1 MQHSPIS
8 GGQAFYRSI
17 GSKTL
22 IILVCACI
30 GPVGFANSPE
40 ENWPEPVY
48 FPQKQTTPEKDVST
62 KPEKDEGKKWFWPF
76 EKKAAKETPGASQAP
91 NESKTGPK
99 DPPASPYPLIRI
111 PMAFQTNQGPIPTGI
126 YLLQPSPCQPASD
139 PSKPSHKCF
148 SLTQRNKRLL
158 VFEAH
163 PVSLPDINLAK
174 EGTPSPLS
182 KADPQKPD
190 PLIANIKLSPDQK
203 TLSLQVQQ
211 GQNTLES
218 DPFPVFVDQRTILTY

>member
-1 MQHSPIS
+1 M

-22 IILVCACI
+22 IILICAGT
-30 GPVGFANSPE
+30 GPVGFANNTD

-48 FPQKQTTPEKDVST
+48 FPQKQTTPDKSANT
-62 KPEKDEGKKWFWPF
+62 KPEQENGKEEDGKKWFWPF
-76 EKKAAKETPGASQAP
+76 GKKAAKEAPGASQAQ

-111 PMAFQTNQGPIPTGI
+111 PMAFQTNQGPVPTGI
-126 YLLQPSPCQPASD
+126 YLLQPGPCQPASD
-139 PSKPSHKCF
+139 PSKPSQKCF
-148 SLTQRNKRLL
+148 SLTQRNRRLL

-182 KADPQKPD
+182 KADLKKPD
-190 PLIANIKLSPDQK
+190 PLTATIKLSPDQK
-203 TLSLQVQQ
+203 TLRFQVQQ
-211 GQNTLES
+211 GQNTMES